1 MPKGVING
9 TTNDNIYPPEIL
21 NFMLSKMNIDN
32 KAAYRTFK
40 QLGAIVCFQNKE
52 VAQFMAY
59 QGQILKQLANKQHS
73 FPDTGKLLV
82 EIK

>member
-1 MPKGVING
+1 MPKGVISG
-9 TTNDNIYPPEIL
+9 TTDDNIYPTGIL
-21 NFMLSKMNIDN
+21 TIMLSNMNIDN

-59 QGQILKQLANKQHS
+59 QGQFLKQLADKQRCL
-73 FPDTGKLLV
+73 PDTDKLLV